1 MSINDIEQARLRAL
15 ADELYSP
22 LCFVANVIWNKKYA
36 PQNDALWLSDDH
48 DFLYFCTH
56 GTRNIATR
64 EIHLAR
70 ASKTL
75 PTRTRSNNT
84 RGPWKAGDYTSNKSR
99 AERPNLYYAIRN
111 PNTGEETWPSE
122 GRVWAYSK
130 ELHQQHAA
138 ESRIWWGR
146 SGTNRIPSFK
156 RFLTGVGGVVPRTL
170 WSHEE
175 VGHNQNAVRE
185 LQALFGVNSFSSPK
199 PTGVIQRC
207 SRIAGRGC
215 IFDFFAGSGT
225 TGHAVINLNRED
237 GGERKYIL
245 VELGDYFDTVLN
257 HACKKS
263 FTPKIGRTA
272 NPSPGKVPATC
283 SNISVSNPTR
293 TP

>member
-1 MSINDIEQARLRAL
+1 MMDGRLALGRELMHRNGCLFVSIDDIEQARLRAL
-15 ADELYSP
+15 ADGLFLP

-48 DFLYFCTH
+48 DFLLLYA
-56 GTRNIATR
+56 RDK
-64 EIHLAR
+64 EIWRPA
-70 ASKTL
+70 KL
-75 PTRTRSNNT
+75 PRTGEQDAAYANPDNDT

-146 SGTNRIPSFK
+146 SGTNRVPSFK

-185 LQALFGVNSFSSPK
+185 LQALFGVSPFSSPK
-199 PTGVIQRC
+199 PTG
-207 SRIAGRGC
+207 A
-215 IFDFFAGSGT
+215 D
-225 TGHAVINLNRED
+225 
-237 GGERKYIL
+237 
-245 VELGDYFDTVLN
+245 
-257 HACKKS
+257 
-263 FTPKIGRTA
+263 
-272 NPSPGKVPATC
+272 
-283 SNISVSNPTR
+283 PTLLQDCR
-293 TP
+293 QGLRS